1 MDSQITELQ
10 VHFWLVLVM
19 FAFAV
24 QTFVL
29 LLLVNAPYGRFT
41 RKGWGP
47 TISTRSAWVLFESPA
62 VVVFAAVYL
71 TGDHALETVPLVLF
85 GIWQFHYV
93 IRTFVFPF
101 RIRETGKRIPMIIV
115 ILAILFNLLNAYI
128 NARWISHLGDYPV
141 EWLTTTPFIAG
152 VSIFVVG
159 WIINQHADL
168 TLFRLRKPGDT
179 NYAIPRGGLY
189 EQVSCP
195 NYLGEILEWIRLG
208 DRYLVTRGRGF
219 CGIHRSEP
227 ATACVG
233 DTPLVP
239 GRISGLPRVAAR
251 RNSVPRLSYSSRR
264 QTSTASPRFPAST
277 MIPPILQAPSPS
289 KSSQFG
295 RSSRRP

>member
-1 MDSQITELQ
+1 VQGQITELQ

-19 FAFAV
+19 FAFAA

-29 LLLVNAPYGRFT
+29 LLLVNAPYGRFA

-71 TGDHALETVPLVLF
+71 NGDHALETVPLVLF

-101 RIRETGKRIPMIIV
+101 RIRETGKRIPMIV
-115 ILAILFNLLNAYI
+115 VVLAILFNVLNAYI
-128 NARWISHLGDYPV
+128 NARWISHLGDYPA

-152 VSIFVVG
+152 VSIFAVG

-195 NYLGEILEWIRLG
+195 NYLGEILQWLG
-208 DRYLVTRGRGF
+208 WAIATWSLAGAAFAVFTAANLLPRAVAIHRWYRAEFPDYPDSRRAVIPYLV
-219 CGIHRSEP
+219 
-227 ATACVG
+227 
-233 DTPLVP
+233 
-239 GRISGLPRVAAR
+239 
-251 RNSVPRLSYSSRR
+251 
-264 QTSTASPRFPAST
+264 
-277 MIPPILQAPSPS
+277 
-289 KSSQFG
+289 
-295 RSSRRP
+295 

>member
-1 MDSQITELQ
+1 MDGQITELQ
-10 VHFWLVLVM
+10 VHSWLVLVM
-19 FAFAV
+19 FAFAA

-71 TGDHALETVPLVLF
+71 TGDHAFETVPLVLF

-101 RIRETGKRIPMIIV
+101 RIHETGKRIPMIVVV
-115 ILAILFNLLNAYI
+115 IAIFFNVLNAYI

-168 TLFRLRKPGDT
+168 TLFRLRKPGDS
-179 NYAIPRGGLY
+179 NYSIPRGGLY

-195 NYLGEILEWIRLG
+195 NYLGEILEWTGWAI
-208 DRYLVTRGRGF
+208 
-219 CGIHRSEP
+219 
-227 ATACVG
+227 ATWSLAGAAFAVFTAGVG